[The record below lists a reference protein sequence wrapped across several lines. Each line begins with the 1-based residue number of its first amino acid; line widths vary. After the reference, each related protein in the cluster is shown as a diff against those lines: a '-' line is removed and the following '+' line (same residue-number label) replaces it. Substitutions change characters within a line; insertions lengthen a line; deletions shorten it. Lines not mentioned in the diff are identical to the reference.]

1 MSVARTRRRSE
12 QHTRKCRAKNS
23 RFWLTIK
30 VLNDDDALEL
40 FNNILPGSSA
50 SLLQDKKTAKA
61 MAKSAFAALTH
72 ACNGGTDPRV
82 IFFEIALEGI
92 VDRKTHVQC

>member
-1 MSVARTRRRSE
+1 MQGDE
-12 QHTRKCRAKNS
+12 S

-50 SLLQDKKTAKA
+50 SLLPNKITAKG
-61 MAKSAFAALTH
+61 MNKSAFAALTH
-72 ACNGGTDPRV
+72 ACNGGTDARV
-82 IFFEIALEGI
+82 IFLEIALEGGK
-92 VDRKTHVQC
+92 VDR